1 MAYCAGMPAL
11 DQATKGLDPPLAVV
25 DLAAFDDN
33 ADDLVRRAAGRPI
46 RVASKSV
53 RCRALLDRV
62 LARPGFAGL
71 LCYSLREAL

>member
-46 RVASKSV
+46 RVASK
-53 RCRALLDRV
+53 
-62 LARPGFAGL
+62 
-71 LCYSLREAL
+71 